1 MKITLKALR
10 VNAGLTQKQAASMIG
25 VTKKT
30 LSNWEQYRTF
40 PDAVRLKRLC
50 KIYGCNIDNVFLPD
64 KLA

>member
-10 VNAGLTQKQAASMIG
+10 VNAGLTQSQAAAKIG

-30 LSNWEQYRTF
+30 LSNWEQYKTF
-40 PDAVRLKRLC
+40 PDAFKLKKLC
-50 KIYGCNIDNVFLPD
+50 ELYGCNIDDVFLPD